1 MQCGNEQVGELEM
14 SETLLLTVDGA
25 VNLALGLLLVF
36 LPRGFA
42 KLVGIPIPPIP
53 FYPIILGGVL
63 VGIGLALFLQCFW
76 GRSRVTG
83 LGLEGAIAINL
94 CGAGVLVALLIGGN
108 LNLPIRGY
116 AFLWCIAVLV
126 LSIAVVEL
134 LLRGGERTSK

>member
-1 MQCGNEQVGELEM
+1 
-14 SETLLLTVDGA
+14 

-42 KLVGIPIPPIP
+42 KAVGIPIPAIP

-63 VGIGLALFLQCFW
+63 VGIGVALFLQCFW

-94 CGAGVLVALLIGGN
+94 CGAGALVALLVGGD

-116 AFLWCIAVLV
+116 AFLWFIVVLV
-126 LSIAVVEL
+126 LAIAVVEL
-134 LLRGGERTSK
+134 LVRGGQGTS